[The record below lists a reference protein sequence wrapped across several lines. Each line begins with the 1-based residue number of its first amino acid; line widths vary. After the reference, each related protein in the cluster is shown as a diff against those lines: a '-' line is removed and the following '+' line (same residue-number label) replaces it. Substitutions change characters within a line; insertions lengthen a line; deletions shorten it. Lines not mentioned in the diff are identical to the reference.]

1 MHKTHIRRRMEG
13 KAKRIPMPGRF
24 VSEAIAPLAETS
36 EASDTA
42 RMACLAN
49 SSGAAGASQLRG
61 LSGRGVKMKKDAG
74 SWVVEKGRGV
84 KTPDVQVPYAN
95 LKNVAVLSR

>member
-1 MHKTHIRRRMEG
+1 MEG
-13 KAKRIPMPGRF
+13 KAKRTPMPGRF

-61 LSGRGVKMKKDAG
+61 LSGRGGKREDA
-74 SWVVEKGRGV
+74 
-84 KTPDVQVPYAN
+84 
-95 LKNVAVLSR
+95 AVLVILDIPRLASKTDGS